1 MAYVAPLTGSVDRNF
16 ALCFQLRDAVLSLP
30 SRGAWIEICSWAALL
45 RPYSVAPLTGSVDR
59 NKFQHRANPLCF
71 VAPLTGSVDR
81 NVWSKDPKKARPLS
95 LPSRGAWIEIG
106 LGSILGIGGA
116 VAPLTGS
123 VDRNL
128 IGIAR
133 PMRRSSR
140 SPHGERG

>member
-1 MAYVAPLTGSVDRNF
+1 MGGLVAPLTGSVDRNF
-16 ALCFQLRDAVLSLP
+16 A
-30 SRGAWIEICSWAALL
+30 GAGSSTGLL
-45 RPYSVAPLTGSVDR
+45 T
-59 NKFQHRANPLCF
+59 